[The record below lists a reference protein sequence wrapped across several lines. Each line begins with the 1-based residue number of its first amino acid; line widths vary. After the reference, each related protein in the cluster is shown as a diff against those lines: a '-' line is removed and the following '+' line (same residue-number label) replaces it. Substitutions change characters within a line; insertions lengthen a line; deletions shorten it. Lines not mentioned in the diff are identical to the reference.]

1 MSYGVPTT
9 ELVRVAVLAFL
20 GATTT
25 TVSMKSIKQVLIEA
39 LVAAEVQLCPLYIL
53 RCLYESITRKKNFS
67 MLLFSM
73 QYTNFSMLRIL
84 IYFSIPRYRDTKIF
98 RDTNFN

>member
-1 MSYGVPTT
+1 MSSGVPTA
-9 ELVRVAVLAFL
+9 ELVRVAALAFL

-53 RCLYESITRKKNFS
+53 RCLYESMGTINGTRF
-67 MLLFSM
+67 
-73 QYTNFSMLRIL
+73 
-84 IYFSIPRYRDTKIF
+84 KI
-98 RDTNFN
+98 